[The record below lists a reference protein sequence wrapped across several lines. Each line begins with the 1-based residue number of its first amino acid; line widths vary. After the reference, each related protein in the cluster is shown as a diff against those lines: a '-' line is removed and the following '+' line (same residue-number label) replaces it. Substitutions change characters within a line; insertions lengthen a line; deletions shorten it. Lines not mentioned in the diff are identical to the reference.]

1 MSNVRL
7 LIKRMKI
14 ALRLVLLILAVTP
27 LLAWFAV
34 KPVRVVAPTVAG
46 LICPAKFVCV
56 EAAEKLPEATALYE
70 DAVMFARKQVG
81 PLQGNPSVVFCST
94 KACTENFGLG
104 LRSAVTVGTL
114 GTIIGPNAWKPYYVR
129 HELIHHIQGQQFG
142 VLRRIFMPSWLIEGM
157 AYSLSQDP
165 RPQLAEPWQQYRI
178 QFNEWLTKVGQAN
191 MWQKA
196 SHL

>member
-1 MSNVRL
+1 MPSAFSWPMSVPSALRAPAPVNQGVRL

-94 KACTENFGLG
+94 KACTENFGLAG
-104 LRSAVTVGTL
+104 CGNT
-114 GTIIGPNAWKPYYVR
+114 
-129 HELIHHIQGQQFG
+129 QQ
-142 VLRRIFMPSWLIEGM
+142 PS
-157 AYSLSQDP
+157 P
-165 RPQLAEPWQQYRI
+165 RPSGVMRYQRS
-178 QFNEWLTKVGQAN
+178 T
-191 MWQKA
+191 
-196 SHL
+196 STT